1 MAIDYFRNNQCTK
14 PPKKP
19 PLLLTLILAREKLPL
34 EELVFFFPDEN
45 HWEKPVETGKK
56 NQPVGPSFQTK
67 PCEFQSLFQRQG
79 FQGTESFFCISSIA
93 WESAEFT
100 T

>member
-1 MAIDYFRNNQCTK
+1 MDIDYFRNIQCTK

-34 EELVFFFPDEN
+34 EELVLFFFRT
-45 HWEKPVETGKK
+45 KTTGKNLWKPEK